1 MCCEDQ
7 PHRESMDP
15 RDESTRILRRLRAGL
30 VQLRAMPDLRN
41 DDLVAELDATLRDI
55 ESELG
60 LR

>member
-1 MCCEDQ
+1 
-7 PHRESMDP
+7 MDP